1 MPPAR
6 PRRYTARVLRILLI
20 CTGNICRSPMA
31 LGFLADRSGRL
42 LDGALIVRSAG
53 TWARPGSP
61 PTPEAEASVAERGID
76 ISDHRSTPVSSDLI
90 GWADLIITMTAE
102 HRDEVLDMTPDADDR
117 TFTLKELVALLGA
130 LPPPEVE
137 RSRDALLAR
146 VDEASALR
154 ASGRAPAPADAD
166 VVDPIGMSDE
176 TYRAVAWELEELTD
190 ALVRRLAGADARI
203 PAGDGEG

>member
-102 HRDEVLDMTPDADDR
+102 QRDEVLDITPDAADR

>member
-42 LDGALIVRSAG
+42 LDGALNVRSAG

-76 ISDHRSTPVSSDLI
+76 ISDHRSTSVSPDLI

-102 HRDEVLDMTPDADDR
+102 HRDEVLDMKPDAADR

-154 ASGRAPAPADAD
+154 ASGRAPTPADED

-190 ALVRRLAGADARI
+190 ALVRRLAGAGARI
-203 PAGDGEG
+203 SAGDGEG

>member
-1 MPPAR
+1 M
-6 PRRYTARVLRILLI
+6 LRILLI

>member
-42 LDGALIVRSAG
+42 LDGALNVRSAG

-76 ISDHRSTPVSSDLI
+76 ISDHRSTSVSPDLI

-102 HRDEVLDMTPDADDR
+102 HRDEVLDMKPDAADR

-154 ASGRAPAPADAD
+154 ASGRAPTPADED

-190 ALVRRLAGADARI
+190 ALVRRLAGAGARI
-203 PAGDGEG
+203 PAGEGEG

>member
-1 MPPAR
+1 
-6 PRRYTARVLRILLI
+6 VLRILLI

-137 RSRDALLAR
+137 RSREALLAR

>member
-137 RSRDALLAR
+137 RSREALLAR